1 MLHTLREED
10 RHDIIIKKHNFNGI
24 TPNRHPNIELFLPN
38 ISFLQF
44 KSSNQQTPSY
54 NEKNVDTV
62 KVGRTT
68 KMNTFIDPCPL

>member
-44 KSSNQQTPSY
+44 KSSN
-54 NEKNVDTV
+54 
-62 KVGRTT
+62 
-68 KMNTFIDPCPL
+68 